1 MKAKKDLIE
10 GEDYYISEQGH
21 YWIFTEK
28 YHLDRGYCCKS
39 VKQCKHCPFQKVEKL
54 ETKK

>member
-1 MKAKKDLIE
+1 MAKKDLIK
-10 GEDYYISEQGH
+10 GEDYYLSDKG

-39 VKQCKHCPFQKVEKL
+39 QKQCKHCPFEK
-54 ETKK
+54 KKIFIDK

>member
-10 GEDYYISEQGH
+10 GEDYYISEQGY

-28 YHLDRGYCCKS
+28 YHLDRGYCCGNK
-39 VKQCKHCPFQKVEKL
+39 CRHCPFEPKSKYQKPKNS
-54 ETKK
+54 